1 MKELI
6 TLTYWRQGH
15 PLPVES
21 ASDFYYVTLARHLYN
36 TICATEMG
44 RQSAKVWVAET
55 AMNVAYY
62 LEDVVSRL
70 GFWRVF
76 VEKHKSLYGKYL
88 PFYTGMDEAD
98 YYPDEINLHDLYFLL
113 WMSVQNNKRET
124 LVNPENPYL
133 MDLAATLYRQLDKE
147 FEKAPIN
154 DDLLGYLQNPETYKT
169 FDKLVLTGM
178 KMMSSTYVFR
188 PFTAM
193 TERLSA
199 YEVDRLLVPGSQ
211 LSLREYTIR
220 FIQTFCKNTGPLAL
234 KGTEWLSS
242 LMKYWG
248 LTEDS
253 QRLEQLKI
261 MPLAYYRL
269 VASDEQQ
276 LTLEAYDG
284 EQFIISRDIFQ
295 PVIEQLAG
303 VNKVCLATLVQY
315 DEKWTTAGVV
325 SWYANENL
333 FEQYKSMQTERIRV
347 NEEVYHKVL
356 EANGHPMVYFEDW
369 NAFMEWAKQHLD
381 VGKDFKPT
389 HEMTNGKCLALFADP
404 TEGMTLVPNEA
415 RFICDPGNNPCY
427 NVAQARRGSLTLLIT
442 PGSVSTRMLHYI
454 LDNKMLPDAAMPS
467 VKDAAHGKC
476 LVQENMDFIARFM
489 RTVDY

>member
-15 PLPVES
+15 PLPMES
-21 ASDFYYVTLARHLYN
+21 ASDFYYVNLARHLYN
-36 TICATEMG
+36 TICATEIG
-44 RQSAKVWVAET
+44 RQSTKVWVAET

-62 LEDVVSRL
+62 MEDVISGL

-88 PFYTGMDEAD
+88 PFYAIDESDYYMDEVNL
-98 YYPDEINLHDLYFLL
+98 PDLCFLL

-133 MDLAATLYRQLDKE
+133 MDLASALYRQLDKE

-154 DDLLGYLQNPETYKT
+154 DVLLGYLKSPDTYKT

-178 KMMSSTYVFR
+178 KMMSSTYLFR
-188 PFTAM
+188 PFTAL

-211 LSLREYTIR
+211 KSLREYTIR
-220 FIQTFCKNTGPLAL
+220 FIQAFCKCTGPLAL
-234 KGTEWLSS
+234 KGTEWLSA
-242 LMKYWG
+242 LLEYWG
-248 LTEDS
+248 LGEES
-253 QRLEQLKI
+253 RQVGQLQI
-261 MPLAYYRL
+261 TPLSYYRL
-269 VASDEQQ
+269 GACDEQQ
-276 LTLEAYDG
+276 FTLEAYDG
-284 EQFIISRDIFQ
+284 KQFVMPRDTFQ

-303 VNKVCLATLVQY
+303 VNKVCLATLVRY
-315 DEKWTTAGVV
+315 GDVWTTAGVV

-333 FEQYKSMQTERIRV
+333 FEQYKSMETERRRI
-347 NEEVYHKVL
+347 NEEAYRKVL
-356 EANGHPMVYFEDW
+356 DANGHPMVYFQDW

-381 VGKDFKPT
+381 IGEEFKPSR
-389 HEMTNGKCLALFADP
+389 EMINGKCLALFANP
-404 TEGMTLVPNEA
+404 EEGMTLVPNEA
-415 RFICDPGNNPCY
+415 RFICDPEYNPCY
-427 NVAQARRGSLTLLIT
+427 NAAQARRGSLALLIT
-442 PGSVSTRMLHYI
+442 PGNVSTHMLHYI
-454 LDNKMLPDAAMPS
+454 LDNKMLPDAALLS
-467 VKDAAHGKC
+467 AKDATHGKC